1 MIDVGKLC
9 YLTEYEGYATVIG
22 VTDKLKLVVRWYN
35 EEGEQFTAVVDTDD
49 AIEVWECTEG
59 EDLIN
64 E

>member
-9 YLTEYEGYATVIG
+9 YLTEYEGYAIVIG

-35 EEGEQFTAVVDTDD
+35 EEGEQFTAVVACDE
-49 AIEVWECTEG
+49 AVEVWTCVDG
-59 EDLIN
+59 EDPID

>member
-35 EEGEQFTAVVDTDD
+35 EEGEQFTAVVNTDD
-49 AIEVWECTEG
+49 AIEVWT
-59 EDLIN
+59 
-64 E
+64 